1 MFGQRRSV
9 QFLPEFITNFKNTA
23 CAAKYCGF
31 SGKRRC
37 RALLAL
43 ILIVVC
49 LPVTAAG
56 ATYQAP
62 DIEMPIADSTDLSGI
77 ADFCWIDELVEA
89 AIREGQLPGAV
100 ILVGRND
107 QILYRKAFGHRAIDP
122 ALEPMTADT
131 IFDLASLTKVVATT
145 TSIMKLIE
153 TGRISLEDPVA
164 RYIPKFERHGKSAI
178 TVRHLMTHMSGL
190 RPGFN
195 PAWQWQGYR
204 AAIEQIVED
213 VPVMAPGERIVYS
226 DLNFVLLGEIVHRV
240 SGMPL
245 DQFAHE
251 HVFNPLGMRDTM
263 YNPPANLQ
271 SRIAPTERCR
281 SGFQPCQ
288 GPEGTMLRGMV
299 HDPAARR
306 MGGGAGHAGL
316 FSTADDLA
324 VFCRMLLSGGAFG
337 QTRILAPAT
346 IDTMMS
352 PSTPMDEGYIRALGW
367 DLDLTYDDGSGK
379 RLPLPIDHSGFTGS
393 KLWLHPGS
401 GLYIIFL
408 SSRLHPDG
416 QGDVIDLRENIIT
429 IAAAVAAGQA
439 EPGAPAGG
447 SSVASL
453 QRPNL
458 PPGKTRPPG
467 QVLSGL
473 DVLRAED
480 FGRLRGRRIGL
491 LTNQTGRARDGASA
505 IDLFYRAA
513 NLKLIALFSP
523 EHGVRGMLNDRVPS
537 TRDKKTGLAIH
548 SLYNR
553 RLRPTADMLKG
564 IDTVIVDLQDIGTRF
579 YTYVT
584 TMAYMLEAAAEQ
596 KVECMVLDR
605 PNPINGLQIEGPLL
619 NRKFIGFTGYFPM
632 PVRHGL
638 TMGELARLFN
648 AENDIGVELTVVK
661 MKGWRRR
668 YWFDET
674 GLPWVNP
681 SPNMRNLIQ
690 ATLYPGIGGIEGTR
704 ISVGRGTDT
713 PFQQVGAPWIAGI
726 QLASELNAR
735 DLAGVRFYPVSFT
748 PRTSKFAGK
757 KCQGVFILLTDR
769 QELQPV
775 RLGLEV
781 ASILHRLYPAEYRL
795 EEEDNLLGS
804 ETVLSSILA
813 GADPAVVAQTWQAD
827 EKQWQQL
834 RSRYLL
840 Y

>member
-1 MFGQRRSV
+1 
-9 QFLPEFITNFKNTA
+9 LPEFITKSKNTG
-23 CAAKYCGF
+23 CFAKYCGF
-31 SGKRRC
+31 TGKQSC
-37 RALLAL
+37 RALLA
-43 ILIVVC
+43 IFLIVAC
-49 LPVTAAG
+49 GPLTAAG

-62 DIEMPIADSTDLSGI
+62 EIESPIEDSADLPGS

-107 QILYRKAFGHRAIDP
+107 QILYRKAFGHRAVVP
-122 ALEPMTADT
+122 ALEPMTVDT

-153 TGRISLEDPVA
+153 AGRISLDDPVA
-164 RYIPKFERHGKSAI
+164 KYIPKFERHGKSQI
-178 TVRHLMTHMSGL
+178 TVRHLLTHMSGL

-195 PAWQWQGYR
+195 PARQWQGYQ
-204 AAIEQIVED
+204 AAIEQIVDD
-213 VPVMAPGERIVYS
+213 VPVTPPGERIVYS
-226 DLNFVLLGEIVHRV
+226 DLNFVLLGEIVRRV

-251 HVFNPLGMRDTM
+251 HLFKPLGMRDTM

-281 SGFQPCQ
+281 NDLQPCQ
-288 GPEGTMLRGMV
+288 GPDGTMLRGLV

-306 MGGGAGHAGL
+306 MGGGPGHAGL

-337 QTRILAPAT
+337 QTRILAPST

-352 PSTPMDEGYIRALGW
+352 PSTPLEGGYIRALGW
-367 DLDLTYDDGSGK
+367 DLDLTYDDGSG
-379 RLPLPIDHSGFTGS
+379 RCSPLPIDHSGFTGT

-401 GLYIIFL
+401 GIYIVFL

-416 QGDVIDLRENIIT
+416 HGDVFDLRENIIT
-429 IAAAVAAGQA
+429 IAASVAAGQA
-439 EPGAPAGG
+439 EPAAPAGG
-447 SSVASL
+447 NSDARF

-458 PPGKTRPPG
+458 LPEKTRPRG

-480 FGRLRGRRIGL
+480 FGRVRGRRIGL
-491 LTNQTGRARDGASA
+491 LTNQTGQARDGSST
-505 IDLFYRAA
+505 IDLFNRIA
-513 NLKLIALFSP
+513 KLQLVALFSP
-523 EHGVRGMLNDRVPS
+523 EHGMHGILDDRVPS
-537 TRDKKTGLAIH
+537 SRDKKTGLEIH
-548 SLYNR
+548 SLYDR
-553 RLRPTADMLKG
+553 RLRPTAEMLAG
-564 IDTVIVDLQDIGTRF
+564 IDTVIVDLQDIGTRY
-579 YTYVT
+579 YTYMT
-584 TMAYMLEAAAEQ
+584 TMAYMLETAAEQ

-681 SPNMRNLIQ
+681 SPNIRNLIQ

-713 PFQQVGAPWIAGI
+713 PFQQVGAPWIVGV

-735 DLAGVRFYPVSFT
+735 DLAGVRFYPVSFR
-748 PRTSKFAGK
+748 PRSGKFAGE

-769 QELQPV
+769 QALQPV

-781 ASILHRLYPAEYRL
+781 ASMLHAAPPVRR
-795 EEEDNLLGS
+795 
-804 ETVLSSILA
+804 
-813 GADPAVVAQTWQAD
+813 
-827 EKQWQQL
+827 
-834 RSRYLL
+834 R
-840 Y
+840 

>member
-1 MFGQRRSV
+1 M
-9 QFLPEFITNFKNTA
+9 PEFITKSKNTA
-23 CAAKYCGF
+23 CFAKYGGF
-31 SGKRRC
+31 TGKQSC

-43 ILIVVC
+43 FLIAACGALTV
-49 LPVTAAG
+49 AG
-56 ATYQAP
+56 AAYQASE
-62 DIEMPIADSTDLSGI
+62 IKLPIADSADLPGN

-89 AIREGQLPGAV
+89 AIGEGQLPGAV
-100 ILVGRND
+100 ILVGRNE
-107 QILYRKAFGHRAIDP
+107 QILYRKAFGHRAVAP
-122 ALEPMTADT
+122 ALEPMTVDT

-153 TGRISLEDPVA
+153 AGRMSLEDPVA
-164 RYIPKFERHGKSAI
+164 KYIPKFERHGKSEI
-178 TVRHLMTHMSGL
+178 TVRHLLAHMSGL

-195 PAWQWQGYR
+195 PARQWQGYH
-204 AAIEQIVED
+204 AAIEQIAAD
-213 VPVMAPGERIVYS
+213 VPVTAPGERIVYS
-226 DLNFVLLGEIVHRV
+226 DLNFVLLGEIVRRL

-251 HVFNPLGMRDTM
+251 HVFKPLGMRDTM
-263 YNPPANLQ
+263 FNPPANLQ
-271 SRIAPTERCR
+271 SRIAPTERCW

-288 GPEGTMLRGMV
+288 GPDGTMLRGLV

-306 MGGGAGHAGL
+306 MGGASGHAGL

-324 VFCRMLLSGGAFG
+324 VFCRMLLNGGAFG
-337 QTRILAPAT
+337 RTQILAPST
-346 IDTMMS
+346 IDIMMS
-352 PSTPMDEGYIRALGW
+352 PSTPLEGGYVRALGW
-367 DLDLTYDDGSGK
+367 ALDLTYDDGSGK
-379 RLPLPIDHSGFTGS
+379 SSSLPIDHSGFTGT

-401 GLYIIFL
+401 GIYIVFL

-416 QGDVIDLRENIIT
+416 QGDVSDLRENIIT
-429 IAAAVAAGQA
+429 IAASAAAGQA
-439 EPGAPAGG
+439 EPTAPAGG
-447 SSVASL
+447 NSAASF
-453 QRPNL
+453 QRTNL
-458 PPGKTRPPG
+458 LPEKTRHRG

-480 FGRLRGRRIGL
+480 FSRVRGRRIGL
-491 LTNQTGRARDGASA
+491 LTNQTGQARDGAGT

-513 NLKLIALFSP
+513 NLQLVALFSP
-523 EHGVRGMLNDRVPS
+523 EHGVHGILDDRVPS
-537 TRDKKTGLAIH
+537 SRHKKTGLVIH
-548 SLYNR
+548 SLYDR
-553 RLRPTADMLKG
+553 RLRPTAEMLAG
-564 IDTVIVDLQDIGTRF
+564 IDTVIVDLQDIGTRY
-579 YTYVT
+579 YTYMT
-584 TMAYMLEAAAEQ
+584 TMAYMLETAAEQ
-596 KVECMVLDR
+596 KIGCMVLDR

-638 TMGELARLFN
+638 TMGELAQLFN
-648 AENDIGVELTVVK
+648 AENDIGAELTVVK
-661 MKGWRRR
+661 MQGWRRR

-681 SPNMRNLIQ
+681 SPNIRNLIQ

-713 PFQQVGAPWIAGI
+713 PFQQVGAPWIDGV

-748 PRTSKFAGK
+748 PESSKFAGE
-757 KCQGVFILLTDR
+757 KCRGVFILLTDR
-769 QELQPV
+769 QALQPV

-804 ETVLSSILA
+804 EAVLSRILA
-813 GADPAVVAQTWQAD
+813 GADPAAVAQTWQTD